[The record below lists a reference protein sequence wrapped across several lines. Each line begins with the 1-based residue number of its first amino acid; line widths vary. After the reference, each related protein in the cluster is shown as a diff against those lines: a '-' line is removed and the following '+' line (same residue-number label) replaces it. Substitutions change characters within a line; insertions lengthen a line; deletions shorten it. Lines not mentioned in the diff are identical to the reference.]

1 MFKPSGKVDPS
12 RGFVSA
18 KTKVPKPHHIDGT
31 GSESDLIKG
40 IASKFDQPIHKSTS
54 EWVLSSSP
62 EARPFQGK
70 KKKNRYRK
78 NEPIYDTPSLP
89 SLADLEMPATRA
101 NEHYYSIPTDESNAA
116 KMVPMKGNRG
126 PNWKLWYPHTEA
138 PLGLIF
144 RLNKL

>member
-1 MFKPSGKVDPS
+1 MFRPSGKVDPN

-18 KTKVPKPHHIDGT
+18 KTKVARRGHIDGT
-31 GSESDLIKG
+31 GSESDLLEG

-89 SLADLEMPATRA
+89 SLADLVLPPSRA
-101 NEHYYSIPTDESNAA
+101 NDHYYSIPTDESDVAQTVA
-116 KMVPMKGNRG
+116 TKGIIKFSITF
-126 PNWKLWYPHTEA
+126 PFFK
-138 PLGLIF
+138 
-144 RLNKL
+144 